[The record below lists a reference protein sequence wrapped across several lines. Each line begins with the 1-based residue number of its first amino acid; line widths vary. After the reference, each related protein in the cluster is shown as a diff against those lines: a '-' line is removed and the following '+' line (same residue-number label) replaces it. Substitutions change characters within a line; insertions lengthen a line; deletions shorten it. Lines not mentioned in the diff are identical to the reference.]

1 LEDLVGTTIRRGAHL
16 PAIAIRTSDLLV
28 PNPRPPAPNEIVLL
42 SDLPSLMGVAQPP
55 TMEDVV
61 TEALRTQLVLGDLSE
76 EAVSDRLSIGRRK
89 LQRALKAEGT
99 SFREIRE
106 RFFAA
111 RARALLGEQNVTIQ
125 EIARSLGYSE
135 INSFRRAFRT

>member
-1 LEDLVGTTIRRGAHL
+1 MA
-16 PAIAIRTSDLLV
+16 
-28 PNPRPPAPNEIVLL
+28 
-42 SDLPSLMGVAQPP
+42 
-55 TMEDVV
+55 DVV

-76 EAVSDRLSIGRRK
+76 EAVSDRLGIGRRK
-89 LQRALKAEGT
+89 LQRVLKTEDT

-111 RARALLGEQNVTIQ
+111 RARALLGEPNLTIQ

-135 INSFRRAFRT
+135 VNSFRRAFRTWTGLSPSAYRSSP